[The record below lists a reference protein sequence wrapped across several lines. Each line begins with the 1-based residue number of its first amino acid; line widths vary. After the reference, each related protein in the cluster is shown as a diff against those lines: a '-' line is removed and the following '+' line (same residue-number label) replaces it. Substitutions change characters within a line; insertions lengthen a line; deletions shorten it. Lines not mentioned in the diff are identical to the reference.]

1 MGGGGGGLGCHQR
14 AGRRGRGDLGAI
26 GQFGD
31 TALIGL
37 HRGRRASERNMAGND
52 NAPGGFVDR
61 IDRKQLFGRGDGE
74 RCIERAGGAIGK
86 GAFGH

>member
-1 MGGGGGGLGCHQR
+1 
-14 AGRRGRGDLGAI
+14 
-26 GQFGD
+26 
-31 TALIGL
+31 
-37 HRGRRASERNMAGND
+37 MAGND